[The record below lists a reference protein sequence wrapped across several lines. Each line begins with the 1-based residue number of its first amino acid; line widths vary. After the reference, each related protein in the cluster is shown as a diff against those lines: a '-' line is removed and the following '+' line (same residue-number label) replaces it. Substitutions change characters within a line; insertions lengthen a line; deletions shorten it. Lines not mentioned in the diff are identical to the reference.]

1 MTTAIDTSRMSA
13 GKRAAFELT
22 EAAREAG
29 WRYPTFAG
37 GLFLGRFSPGIVRP
51 YPDSGVEPEGEA
63 FLERLES
70 YLLEEVDADEI
81 DRTGEIPDR
90 VFRDL
95 AAMGAFGIKIPK
107 KYGGLGL
114 SQRTYTRSA
123 ILLGSHCG
131 SLASLISAHQSIGIA
146 QPILLFGTEEQ
157 KREFLPQVAAGDIS
171 AFALTETTV
180 GSDAARMEAHAE
192 RTPDGRFF
200 VLNGEKL
207 WCTNGTR
214 ARHDHQPARPGAVR
228 APELSA
234 VQDKEPAIRSPL
246 GVRLHA
252 SGIRPH
258 GGVG

>member
-1 MTTAIDTSRMSA
+1 MATAIDTSRMSA

-22 EAAREAG
+22 EAARETG

-37 GLFLGRFSPGIVRP
+37 GLFLGRLSTGIVRP
-51 YPDSGVEPEGEA
+51 YPDSGIEPEGET

-70 YLLEEVDADEI
+70 YLLERVDADEI

-157 KREFLPQVAAGDIS
+157 KRSSCPRWRRVTFRRSRSPKPRWAPMPRACRRTRS
-171 AFALTETTV
+171 RPRTV
-180 GSDAARMEAHAE
+180 GS
-192 RTPDGRFF
+192 
-200 VLNGEKL
+200 
-207 WCTNGTR
+207 
-214 ARHDHQPARPGAVR
+214 
-228 APELSA
+228 LS
-234 VQDKEPAIRSPL
+234 
-246 GVRLHA
+246 
-252 SGIRPH
+252 
-258 GGVG
+258 